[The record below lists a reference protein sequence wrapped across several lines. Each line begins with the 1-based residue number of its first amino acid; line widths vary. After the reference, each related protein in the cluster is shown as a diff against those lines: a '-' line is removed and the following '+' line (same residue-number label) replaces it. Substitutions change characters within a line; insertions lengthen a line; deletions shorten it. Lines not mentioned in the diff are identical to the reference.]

1 MCMAGA
7 HLSLLQKEYISSMA
21 FRLER
26 TGLEN
31 ICSASGYFV
40 ITVCS

>member
-1 MCMAGA
+1 MILECLVQTLLRVVMCMASA

-26 TGLEN
+26 TGL
-31 ICSASGYFV
+31 
-40 ITVCS
+40 